1 MAAKN
6 SEAILIVG
14 TGALACLFA
23 ARLRAA
29 GSQVAMLGSWPD
41 GLRTL
46 RENGVSL
53 VDADGHAHNYD
64 VHASADPAD
73 FAGSQRAIVLVK
85 AWQTARVATQ
95 LFESL
100 SVDGVAL
107 TLQNGLGNRE
117 QLIDKLG
124 PERVAYGVITT
135 GATLLGPGQVRW
147 AGEGAISLG
156 EHPRLG
162 DLPDLLQGS
171 GFRVATVP
179 DVNSVAWSKLVIN
192 AAINPLTAVMN
203 IPNGDLSS
211 KPALRE
217 LSAALAHEV
226 AAVAAAQSIPL
237 TFTDP
242 AAAALDVATRT
253 AANLSSMLQD
263 VRRGALT
270 EIDAICGAV
279 VRAGKAAGVA
289 TPLNDAM
296 LKLVTAM
303 RPQ

>member
-1 MAAKN
+1 
-6 SEAILIVG
+6 
-14 TGALACLFA
+14 
-23 ARLRAA
+23 
-29 GSQVAMLGSWPD
+29 
-41 GLRTL
+41 
-46 RENGVSL
+46 
-53 VDADGHAHNYD
+53 
-64 VHASADPAD
+64 
-73 FAGSQRAIVLVK
+73 VLVK
-85 AWQTARVATQ
+85 AWQTSRVAAQ
-95 LFESL
+95 LFENL
-100 SVDGVAL
+100 DVDGVVL

-124 PERVAYGVITT
+124 LERVAYGVITT

-162 DLPDLLQGS
+162 ELPDLLQS
-171 GFRVATVP
+171 AGFRVATMP

-192 AAINPLTAVMN
+192 AAINPLTAIMN
-203 IPNGDLSS
+203 IPNGDLAS

>member
-6 SEAILIVG
+6 SDPILIVG

-23 ARLRAA
+23 ARLRAI
-29 GSQVAMLGSWPD
+29 GTPVNMLGSWPE
-41 GLRTL
+41 GLQTL
-46 RENGVSL
+46 QEQGVSL
-53 VDADGHAHNYD
+53 VDADGHVHIYD
-64 VHASADPAD
+64 VHASADPAA
-73 FAGSQRAIVLVK
+73 FAGAQRAVVLVK
-85 AWQTARVATQ
+85 AWQTPRVSTQ
-95 LFESL
+95 LFECL
-100 SVDGVAL
+100 AVDGVAL

-124 PERVAYGVITT
+124 SERVAYGVITT

-156 EHPRLG
+156 EHARLG
-162 DLPDLLQGS
+162 KLPDLLQS
-171 GFRVATVP
+171 AGFRVTTVP
-179 DVNSVAWSKLVIN
+179 NVDSVAWSKLVIN

-203 IPNGDLSS
+203 IPNGDLVS

-237 TFTDP
+237 TFADP
-242 AAAALDVATRT
+242 AAAALDVAQRT
-253 AANLSSMLQD
+253 TANLSSMLQD